1 MDYHIKCTPVS
12 KILQNRSVVG
22 NLYMSDVGH
31 FDIRRWYK
39 SEGGSGVFTLESTIR
54 STNLKMNININVK
67 RF

>member
-1 MDYHIKCTPVS
+1 
-12 KILQNRSVVG
+12 
-22 NLYMSDVGH
+22 MSDVGH